1 MPPLKSKGINNVSL
15 ESNIQNTPLMKKILY
30 LLSAALISNVLM
42 AQSKIVILTIDHKIG
57 LDTCAAGIEGVNNLG
72 NQFKINRIQYYMDEI
87 ILVHDG
93 ATSDTSTV
101 LALVDGF
108 DQTSLNL
115 GSFTLDSIESI
126 RFAIGVNSSLN
137 HLDPTTYNPNHPLA
151 PKSPS
156 MHWGWTAGYRFIAA
170 EGVGGSTFNQIFE
183 FHGLGDGNYAH
194 LTLPTSG
201 QYIGTDTVLITVTA
215 NYNELFRGQNLASG
229 PISHGETGGA
239 AQVLHNINN
248 YVFSSSEGNAALG
261 LRELNSNVNLY
272 PNPSFGAFT
281 LEAEESGTYDILDV
295 AGRKVASGVVT
306 EGKNRVNLNLN
317 GLFFLRIQY
326 SNGGT
331 SIHKVYVK

>member
-1 MPPLKSKGINNVSL
+1 MYLRINNVSSY
-15 ESNIQNTPLMKKILY
+15 SNIQNTPLMKKILY

-42 AQSKIVILTIDHKIG
+42 AQSKTVILTIDHKIG

-101 LALVDGF
+101 LALVNGF

-201 QYIGTDTVLITVTA
+201 QYIGTDTILITVTA

-229 PISHGETGGA
+229 PISHG
-239 AQVLHNINN
+239 
-248 YVFSSSEGNAALG
+248 
-261 LRELNSNVNLY
+261 
-272 PNPSFGAFT
+272 
-281 LEAEESGTYDILDV
+281 
-295 AGRKVASGVVT
+295 
-306 EGKNRVNLNLN
+306 
-317 GLFFLRIQY
+317 
-326 SNGGT
+326 
-331 SIHKVYVK
+331 

>member
-1 MPPLKSKGINNVSL
+1 
-15 ESNIQNTPLMKKILY
+15 MKKIFY

-42 AQSKIVILTIDHKIG
+42 AQSKTVILTIDHKIG

-108 DQTSLNL
+108 DQTNLNL

-183 FHGLGDGNYAH
+183 FHGKDECRRA
-194 LTLPTSG
+194 
-201 QYIGTDTVLITVTA
+201 
-215 NYNELFRGQNLASG
+215 LF
-229 PISHGETGGA
+229 
-239 AQVLHNINN
+239 
-248 YVFSSSEGNAALG
+248 
-261 LRELNSNVNLY
+261 
-272 PNPSFGAFT
+272 
-281 LEAEESGTYDILDV
+281 
-295 AGRKVASGVVT
+295 
-306 EGKNRVNLNLN
+306 
-317 GLFFLRIQY
+317 
-326 SNGGT
+326 
-331 SIHKVYVK
+331 